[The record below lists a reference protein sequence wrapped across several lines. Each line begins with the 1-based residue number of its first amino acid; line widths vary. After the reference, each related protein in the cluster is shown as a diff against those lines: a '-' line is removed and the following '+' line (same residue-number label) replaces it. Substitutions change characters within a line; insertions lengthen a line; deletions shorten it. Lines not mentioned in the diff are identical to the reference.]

1 MEGIAMTRDEMVARL
16 MRTAGLTKANV
27 SRFYEGLVEVI
38 KKELASRGE
47 FVLSGLGTLR
57 VVTRKARQGR
67 NPRTGEVIQI
77 PRRKVV
83 RFRAY
88 SALRQLLNPALGRAM
103 PPKTEE
109 TLPQTELPGEEQ
121 ESCGPAT
128 E

>member
-1 MEGIAMTRDEMVARL
+1 MTRDEMVARV

-27 SRFYEGLVEVI
+27 SRFYDGLVELV

-47 FVLSGLGTLR
+47 FVLPGLGTLCVR
-57 VVTRKARQGR
+57 VRKARQGR

-88 SALRQLLNPALGRAM
+88 SALRELVNPKPA
-103 PPKTEE
+103 PPQPPQVEE
-109 TLPQTELPGEEQ
+109 APPPAEPPREQ
-121 ESCGPAT
+121 
-128 E
+128 